1 MLADKVLV
9 PFMPADASSEGIA
22 AMLGMLPL
30 IASALLCCEGMEPS
44 IAVAI
49 FDDPNALDEMELFVV
64 AA

>member
-30 IASALLCCEGMEPS
+30 IASPLLCCEGMEPS

-49 FDDPNALDEMELFVV
+49 FDDPNALDEMELFV
-64 AA
+64 AAA